1 MGRRNL
7 WEENIIKDR
16 KSGVKQFLEMYFHLH
31 KTICIKKE
39 KSETQT
45 KCLSESKSC

>member
-7 WEENIIKDR
+7 WEENIIKDT
-16 KSGVKQFLEMYFHLH
+16 KLGGKQFLEMYFHLH

-39 KSETQT
+39 KN
-45 KCLSESKSC
+45 